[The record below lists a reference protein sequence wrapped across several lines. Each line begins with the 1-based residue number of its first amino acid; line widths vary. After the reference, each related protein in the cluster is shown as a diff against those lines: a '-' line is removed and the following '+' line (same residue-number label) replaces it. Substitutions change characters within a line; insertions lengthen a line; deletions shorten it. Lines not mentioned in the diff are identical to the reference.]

1 MSGFNDSDYKKL
13 FEIIEKT
20 NKEREDSMNISE
32 KPIIKENLSYERAV
46 SGQIFLGAEPTLI
59 SGNIYI
65 KNGRIKEIEETK
77 NANTKSENWIVPRFI
92 NAHTH
97 IGDTLLKDPPL
108 GNPISDYTIQRDL
121 DALIRPPDG
130 LKHRFLQNLRYETA
144 VSSME
149 DAIYELYLNGISVFA
164 DFREGGLDGISALT
178 TAVLNTS
185 RDIRPIIFGRP
196 SYQYPAAS
204 NLIGEIKTAETA
216 LDEVRKILE
225 QADGIGLSGAND
237 LDEYL
242 LSKIASKTKARGK
255 KVAIHAGEKNRSD
268 IKKALNLSPDILIH
282 MTHASPQD
290 LKIAAD
296 LKTNITVC
304 VRSNLSTGS
313 GLPPVPE
320 MLEEGICVS
329 VGTDNVMLN
338 SPDMFEEMHLLSKIY
353 GLSDAAVFKMVTTN
367 GSSTLDCQYTGSI
380 EVGKKADLMILNAKS
395 SNLKNIQNPL
405 AGFVRRARAD
415 DILGI
420 I

>member
-20 NKEREDSMNISE
+20 NKEREGGMNVSE
-32 KPIIKENLSYERAV
+32 KPTFKEPYERVV
-46 SGQIFLGAEPTLI
+46 SGQIFLGPDPILI

-65 KNGRIKEIEETK
+65 KNGQIKEIEETK
-77 NANTKSENWIVPRFI
+77 SKNTNSENWIVPRFI

-108 GNPISDYTIQRDL
+108 GNPINSYSIQRDL

-130 LKHRFLQNLRYETA
+130 LKHRFLQNLRFETA

-164 DFREGGLDGISALT
+164 DFREGGLDGISALKM
-178 TAVLNTS
+178 AVMNAS
-185 RDIRPIIFGRP
+185 RDIRPIIFGR
-196 SYQYPAAS
+196 SAYQYPMAS
-204 NLIGEIKTAETA
+204 NLTDKIELTLDVA
-216 LDEVRKILE
+216 LDEVRKILD
-225 QADGIGLSGAND
+225 QSDGIGLSGAND

-255 KVAIHAGEKNRSD
+255 KIAIHAGEKNRSD
-268 IKKALNLSPDILIH
+268 ISKALELSPDILIH
-282 MTHASPQD
+282 MTYAESQD
-290 LKIAAD
+290 LKMAAD
-296 LKTNITVC
+296 LETSITVC
-304 VRSNLSTGS
+304 VRSNLSTGV

-320 MLEEGICVS
+320 MLEEGLCVS
-329 VGTDNVMLN
+329 VGTDNMMLN

-353 GLSDAAVFKMVTTN
+353 GLSDAAVFKMVTAN
-367 GSSTLDCQYTGSI
+367 GSVALGCQYTGSI
-380 EVGKKADLMILNAKS
+380 EVGKKADLMILNSKS